1 MEIVRIIKNGDI
13 LEEEKLSSFEI
24 LEMLL
29 TKKKKQ
35 VTLLEKEIEEKN
47 KWIER
52 LQDQLKET
60 QDKLNETQDQLI
72 EMLQNELNRRGKNS
86 D

>member
-52 LQDQLKET
+52 LQDKLK
-60 QDKLNETQDQLI
+60 ETQDQLI